1 MSTQDSKKT
10 SDLSEQAMA
19 LAEQLGRAAGTI
31 QGTAETLLTRQRLT
45 AELTRVRDAAVEM
58 LETLGAAGA
67 EKARSVVR
75 GKRVKQVKPVAAAAR
90 PADPA
95 HAPGKRHRKPVRSKR
110 GVKKSNEMIPKLRVA
125 RAARQRR
132 KSYA

>member
-1 MSTQDSKKT
+1 MSTHDSKKT

-31 QGTAETLLTRQRLT
+31 QGTAETWLNRQTLTE
-45 AELTRVRDAAVEM
+45 ELTRVRDAAVEM
-58 LETLGAAGA
+58 LETLGAGA
-67 EKARSVVR
+67 ARARSAVR
-75 GKRVKQVKPVAAAAR
+75 GKPAKRVSAAVT
-90 PADPA
+90 PAPPDPSR
-95 HAPGKRHRKPVRSKR
+95 APGKRHRTPAASKR
-110 GVKKSNEMIPKLRVA
+110 GVKKSNATIPKMRVA

>member
-31 QGTAETLLTRQRLT
+31 QGTAESWLKRQKL
-45 AELTRVRDAAVEM
+45 ADELTRVRDAAAEM
-58 LETLGAAGA
+58 LETLGAGA
-67 EKARSVVR
+67 AKARSAVR
-75 GKRVKQVKPVAAAAR
+75 GKPKRVSAAVTR

-110 GVKKSNEMIPKLRVA
+110 GVKKSDTVIPKMRVA